1 MPACTCPNFKEMATK
16 AIGKRGQWANCKHLY
31 YLFTVVCGL
40 DSDSDTFIHAASFS
54 FNEVKRVLQAGLLKY
69 LDS

>member
-1 MPACTCPNFKEMATK
+1 MATK
-16 AIGKRGQWANCKHLY
+16 AIGERGQWANCKHLY

-40 DSDSDTFIHAASFS
+40 DSYSDTFSHAASFS
-54 FNEVKRVLQAGLLKY
+54 FNEVKRVLEAGLLKY